1 VTGAGTAVDQNA
13 SPLRRPTKVRG
24 SSAVRQISLHLLF
37 CLVGILFVLPL
48 WWSLASSL
56 RSNDDIFKFT
66 SPFSIQAL
74 IPTHLD
80 LSAYINIFVDKGFG
94 RAVCNSILVAVA
106 TVIGGLIIN
115 GLAGYAFAVFQ
126 FPGRQLLF
134 FVTVLTF
141 LVPFETIS
149 IPLYSVI
156 KAFGWID
163 TYAALIVPGL
173 ANGVV
178 IFLFRQFFAEI
189 PAELAEAARL
199 DGAGW
204 LTILWK
210 IYLPLSK
217 PVIIS
222 GGLLLFLFQWEA
234 FLWPLISTRSEDLR
248 VIQVALA
255 GFQERY
261 TTVWNELFAASNVAT
276 LIPLLILLPLQR
288 FYIQGVTA
296 SGFKG

>member
-1 VTGAGTAVDQNA
+1 MGAIFRRLGT
-13 SPLRRPTKVRG
+13 
-24 SSAVRQISLHLLF
+24 HLLF
-37 CLVGILFVLPL
+37 CLVGVLFVLPL

-56 RSNDDIFKFT
+56 RPLDEIFKFT
-66 SPFSIQAL
+66 SPFSINAL
-74 IPTHLD
+74 IPQHLD
-80 LSAYINIFVDKGFG
+80 LSAYVNIFADKGFG
-94 RAVCNSILVAVA
+94 RAIFNSLLVAVT
-106 TVIGGLIIN
+106 TVLGGLIVN
-115 GLAGYAFAVFQ
+115 GLAGFAFAVIQ
-126 FPGRQLLF
+126 FPGRQILF
-134 FVTVLTF
+134 FITVLTF

-149 IPLYSVI
+149 VPLYGVI
-156 KAFGWID
+156 KSFGWID
-163 TYAALIVPGL
+163 TYYALVMPGL

-178 IFLFRQFFAEI
+178 IFLFRQFFGQI
-189 PAELAEAARL
+189 PRELAEAARL

-217 PVIIS
+217 PVVIS

-234 FLWPLISTRSEDLR
+234 FLWPLISTRSEELR
-248 VIQVALA
+248 VIQIALA
-255 GFQERY
+255 GFEQRY
-261 TTVWNELFAASNVAT
+261 ATLWNELFAASNVAT

>member
-1 VTGAGTAVDQNA
+1 MTRTRNA
-13 SPLRRPTKVRG
+13 SPARRQSLAHRLGT
-24 SSAVRQISLHLLF
+24 VRQVSVHLLF
-37 CLVGILFVLPL
+37 CLVGVLFVLPL
-48 WWSLASSL
+48 WWSVASSL
-56 RSNDDIFKFT
+56 RPIDEIFKFT

-80 LSAYINIFVDKGFG
+80 FSAYVNIFVDKGFG
-94 RAVCNSILVAVA
+94 RAVGNSLLVAVT
-106 TVIGGLIIN
+106 TVAGGLIIN

-126 FPGRQLLF
+126 FPGRRLLF

-149 IPLYSVI
+149 IPLYGVI

-189 PAELAEAARL
+189 PPELAEAARL

-234 FLWPLISTRSEDLR
+234 FLWPLISTRSEELR

-261 TTVWNELFAASNVAT
+261 ETLWNELFAASNVAT

>member
-1 VTGAGTAVDQNA
+1 MGAIFRRLGT
-13 SPLRRPTKVRG
+13 
-24 SSAVRQISLHLLF
+24 HLLF
-37 CLVGILFVLPL
+37 CLVGVLFVLPL

-56 RSNDDIFKFT
+56 RPLDEIFKFT
-66 SPFSIQAL
+66 SPFSINAL
-74 IPTHLD
+74 IPQHLD
-80 LSAYINIFVDKGFG
+80 LSAYVNIFADKGFG
-94 RAVCNSILVAVA
+94 RAIFNSLLVAVT
-106 TVIGGLIIN
+106 TVFGGLIVN
-115 GLAGYAFAVFQ
+115 GLAGFAFAVIQ
-126 FPGRQLLF
+126 FPGRQILF
-134 FVTVLTF
+134 FITVLTF

-149 IPLYSVI
+149 VPLYGVI
-156 KAFGWID
+156 KSFGWID
-163 TYAALIVPGL
+163 TYYALVMPGL

-178 IFLFRQFFAEI
+178 IFLFRQFFGQI
-189 PAELAEAARL
+189 PRELAEAARL

-217 PVIIS
+217 PVVIS

-234 FLWPLISTRSEDLR
+234 FLWPLTSTRSEQLR

-255 GFQERY
+255 GFEQRY
-261 TTVWNELFAASNVAT
+261 ATLWNELFAASNVAT

>member
-1 VTGAGTAVDQNA
+1 MTHQA
-13 SPLRRPTKVRG
+13 SPARRPRKARG
-24 SSAVRQISLHLLF
+24 VGVVRQISHHLLF
-37 CLVGILFVLPL
+37 CLVGFLFILPL
-48 WWSLASSL
+48 WWSFASSL
-56 RSNDDIFKFT
+56 RPIDEIFKFT

-80 LSAYINIFVDKGFG
+80 FSAYVNIFVDKGFG
-94 RAVCNSILVAVA
+94 RAVCNSLLVAVT
-106 TVIGGLIIN
+106 TVLGGLIIN

-126 FPGRQLLF
+126 FPGRRLLF

-149 IPLYSVI
+149 IPLYGVI
-156 KAFGWID
+156 KVFGWID

-189 PAELAEAARL
+189 PSELAEAARL

-234 FLWPLISTRSEDLR
+234 FLWPLISTRSEELR

-261 TTVWNELFAASNVAT
+261 TTLWNELFAASNVAT
-276 LIPLLILLPLQR
+276 LIPLLVLLPLQR

>member
-1 VTGAGTAVDQNA
+1 MGAIFRRLGT
-13 SPLRRPTKVRG
+13 
-24 SSAVRQISLHLLF
+24 HLLF
-37 CLVGILFVLPL
+37 CLVGVLFVLPL

-56 RSNDDIFKFT
+56 RPLDEIFKFT
-66 SPFSIQAL
+66 SPFSINAL
-74 IPTHLD
+74 IPQHLD
-80 LSAYINIFVDKGFG
+80 LSAYVNIFADKGFG
-94 RAVCNSILVAVA
+94 RAIFNSLLVAVT
-106 TVIGGLIIN
+106 TVFGGLIVN
-115 GLAGYAFAVFQ
+115 GLAGFAFAVIQ
-126 FPGRQLLF
+126 FPGRQILF
-134 FVTVLTF
+134 FITVLTF

-149 IPLYSVI
+149 VPLYGVI
-156 KAFGWID
+156 KSFGWID
-163 TYAALIVPGL
+163 TYYALVMPGL

-178 IFLFRQFFAEI
+178 IFLFRQFFGQI
-189 PAELAEAARL
+189 PRELVEAARL

-217 PVIIS
+217 PVVIS

-234 FLWPLISTRSEDLR
+234 FLWPLISTRSEQLR

-255 GFQERY
+255 GFEQRY
-261 TTVWNELFAASNVAT
+261 ATLWNELFAASNVAT

>member
-1 VTGAGTAVDQNA
+1 MGAIFRRLGT
-13 SPLRRPTKVRG
+13 
-24 SSAVRQISLHLLF
+24 HLLF
-37 CLVGILFVLPL
+37 CLVGVLFVLPL

-56 RSNDDIFKFT
+56 RPLDEIFKFT
-66 SPFSIQAL
+66 SPFSINAL
-74 IPTHLD
+74 IPQHLD
-80 LSAYINIFVDKGFG
+80 LSAYVNIFADKGFG
-94 RAVCNSILVAVA
+94 RAIFNSLLVAVT
-106 TVIGGLIIN
+106 TVLGGLIVN
-115 GLAGYAFAVFQ
+115 GLAGFAFAVIQ
-126 FPGRQLLF
+126 FPGRQILF
-134 FVTVLTF
+134 FITVLTF

-149 IPLYSVI
+149 VPLYGVI
-156 KAFGWID
+156 KSFGWID
-163 TYAALIVPGL
+163 TYYALVMPGL

-178 IFLFRQFFAEI
+178 IFLFRQFFGQI
-189 PAELAEAARL
+189 PRELAEAARL

-217 PVIIS
+217 PVVIS

-234 FLWPLISTRSEDLR
+234 FLWPLISTRSEELR

-255 GFQERY
+255 GFEQRY
-261 TTVWNELFAASNVAT
+261 ATLWNELFAASNVAT

>member
-1 VTGAGTAVDQNA
+1 MGVIFQRVAT
-13 SPLRRPTKVRG
+13 
-24 SSAVRQISLHLLF
+24 HLLF
-37 CLVGILFVLPL
+37 CLVGVLFVLPL

-56 RSNDDIFKFT
+56 RPLDEIFKFT
-66 SPFSIQAL
+66 SPFSINAL
-74 IPTHLD
+74 IPQHLD
-80 LSAYINIFVDKGFG
+80 LSAYVNIFADKGFG
-94 RAVCNSILVAVA
+94 RAIFNSLLVAVT
-106 TVIGGLIIN
+106 TVLGGLIVN
-115 GLAGYAFAVFQ
+115 GLAGFAFAVIQ
-126 FPGRQLLF
+126 FPGRQILF
-134 FVTVLTF
+134 FITVLTF

-149 IPLYSVI
+149 VPLYGVI
-156 KAFGWID
+156 KSFGWID
-163 TYAALIVPGL
+163 TYYALVMPGL

-178 IFLFRQFFAEI
+178 IFLFRQFFGQI
-189 PAELAEAARL
+189 PRELAEAARL

-217 PVIIS
+217 PVVIS

-234 FLWPLISTRSEDLR
+234 FLWPLISTRSEQLR

-255 GFQERY
+255 GFEQRY
-261 TTVWNELFAASNVAT
+261 ATLWNELFAASNVAT
-276 LIPLLILLPLQR
+276 LIPLLVLLPLQR